1 MREGATL
8 ERTYDRCCAE
18 GQVQIV
24 EEDGSEVAGQLLASA
39 QSDLKSL
46 KEITQ
51 PLEKQQNYRLLW
63 SIRYRILQSLAYSI
77 VSLEKVHLSSD
88 ECLFSYICVKHED
101 WEIDWESLEHMRVL
115 EDAIRTD
122 GKAITADTW
131 QQSKLKFELYTQM
144 FVQILTEKL
153 EKN

>member
-1 MREGATL
+1 M
-8 ERTYDRCCAE
+8 
-18 GQVQIV
+18 QIV